1 MKLIEQI
8 KYSTKEVE
16 KLEKKIMKLKIQ
28 EYDEEYKTLKEELKI
43 INLHN
48 IKSTVIFS
56 LFFTNIFLF
65 LFPPSKRFNII
76 NNSTY
81 HKV

>member
-16 KLEKKIMKLKIQ
+16 KLEKKIIKLKKIQ

-48 IKSTVIFS
+48 IKSAV
-56 LFFTNIFLF
+56 
-65 LFPPSKRFNII
+65 I